1 MTEQDFTNRIDGLI
15 NDYDGGISTSK
26 ELRDGI
32 LDTLIELVSKV
43 SPFEA
48 RVIKGDSPCA
58 VANKWRYREF
68 IVSEKTETDPTIYQ
82 FILDRNG
89 VALLFT
95 DEFTNIEGSSILIKR
110 EIIEDMVNK
119 LNIAEQATAS
129 L

>member
-1 MTEQDFTNRIDGLI
+1 MSELELEIEKLIKDQILITESEAQDLA
-15 NDYDGGISTSK
+15 
-26 ELRDGI
+26 
-32 LDTLIELVSKV
+32 TLICNLPEINGGRVGA
-43 SPFEA
+43 E
-48 RVIKGDSPCA
+48 VIKGDSPSA

-68 IVSEKTETDPTIYQ
+68 IVSEKTNTDPTVYQ

-95 DEFTNIEGSSILIKR
+95 NEFTNIEGSSILIKR